1 MDQFYRDQMS
11 QMMQAIHEL
20 QQNYSTLKNRVE
32 VQSIQPQ
39 LQNQIHHTSS
49 SESQESKRILTDSSS
64 QVNMLSSKHQHNDSS
79 LTLVSNKNIPQ
90 TLVDES
96 CYSMVN
102 GTKSI
107 IQMECENGTLLSQKR
122 QDFQLRIEMI
132 DHNRDK
138 RLSMESEVLNSS
150 LTNYS
155 RGSKRASRRRE
166 NNTFDSIED
175 KENQEFTPANEIKL
189 FNKDTSQ
196 DYEKV
201 NKGVI
206 YQ

>member
-1 MDQFYRDQMS
+1 MDQVYRDQMS

-20 QQNYSTLKNRVE
+20 QQNYSTLKNRVD

-64 QVNMLSSKHQHNDSS
+64 QANMISSKHQHNDSS

-132 DHNRDK
+132 DQNRDK